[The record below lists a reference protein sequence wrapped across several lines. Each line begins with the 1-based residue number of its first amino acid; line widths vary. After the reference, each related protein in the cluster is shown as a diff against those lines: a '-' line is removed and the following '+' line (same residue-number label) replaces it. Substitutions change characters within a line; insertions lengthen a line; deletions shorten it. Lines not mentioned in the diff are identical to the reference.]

1 MKTWYSIRTYGTD
14 IKEVL
19 VESDTDKFIINEHG
33 RRELKTTSGGAIRA
47 TKEECRQW
55 RIDYEQNNVDQA
67 RKRLES
73 AEADL
78 AEAITIPI

>member
-19 VESDTDKFIINEHG
+19 VESDTDKF
-33 RRELKTTSGGAIRA
+33 KTTSGGAIRA